1 MNITLQDNGKK
12 IEVSDT
18 LFGES
23 RNNDLVH
30 QLLTAYQAGL
40 RKGTKA
46 QKNRAAVTCSG
57 VKPHKQ
63 KGTGRARAGTKAS
76 PLWRSGGV
84 TFAQRDVRDYGQ
96 KINKKMYKKAL
107 RIILSQLKKDN
118 RIVVISE
125 LALDVCKT
133 KLMLSFCKDIGFES
147 GLIVTD
153 SKNNDEA
160 ASRNIYLSSRNLK
173 GIVHAYDNQID
184 PVSLLKAKKVC
195 ITQAALKNIEE
206 RLV

>member
-63 KGTGRARAGTKAS
+63 KG
-76 PLWRSGGV
+76 P
-84 TFAQRDVRDYGQ
+84 FQP
-96 KINKKMYKKAL
+96 
-107 RIILSQLKKDN
+107 
-118 RIVVISE
+118 SE
-125 LALDVCKT
+125 GC
-133 KLMLSFCKDIGFES
+133 
-147 GLIVTD
+147 
-153 SKNNDEA
+153 
-160 ASRNIYLSSRNLK
+160 
-173 GIVHAYDNQID
+173 
-184 PVSLLKAKKVC
+184 PP
-195 ITQAALKNIEE
+195 
-206 RLV
+206 